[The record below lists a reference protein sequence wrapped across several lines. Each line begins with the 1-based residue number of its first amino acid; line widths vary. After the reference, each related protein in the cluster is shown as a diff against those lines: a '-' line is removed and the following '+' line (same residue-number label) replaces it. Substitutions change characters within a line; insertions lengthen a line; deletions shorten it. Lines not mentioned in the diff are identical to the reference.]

1 MMENFIITIGRQ
13 AGSGGREIGMRLAQR
28 LGIPYYGRQ
37 ELMQI
42 AKGTPDYEEVQS
54 FYEEQP
60 VNSLLYALAT
70 INSEDDLGR
79 IPFQR
84 IRQLCGKTSCVLI
97 GRCGGYIFRGQERAV
112 SIFLHADEHIRAQRT
127 MEDYGVSMK
136 KALEQNQ
143 KTDSDRA
150 AFHRYYTR
158 EEWGAS
164 ADYHLCLDSGVLGVE
179 GTVEVILAYLKIRG
193 IVQ

>member
-1 MMENFIITIGRQ
+1 MENFIITIGRQ

-37 ELMQI
+37 ELMEI

-54 FYEEQP
+54 FYEE
-60 VNSLLYALAT
+60 
-70 INSEDDLGR
+70 DLGH
-79 IPFQR
+79 IPFRR
-84 IRQLCGKTSCVLI
+84 IRQLCSKTSCVLI
-97 GRCGGYIFRGQERAV
+97 GRCGGHIFRGEKRAV
-112 SIFLHADEHIRAQRT
+112 SIFLHADENIRAQRT
-127 MEDYGVSMK
+127 MQDYGLSLK
-136 KALEQNQ
+136 KAMERNQ
-143 KTDSDRA
+143 QTDSDRA

-164 ADYHLCLDSGVLGVE
+164 ADYDLCLDSGILGVE